1 MTIEIGNGYM
11 SELLEQDRCP
21 KCRTYLQKSE
31 EGWTC
36 PACSLVV
43 VEKKDE
49 KSVDNTIGVS

>member
-11 SELLEQDRCP
+11 NELLEQDRCP
-21 KCRTYLQKSE
+21 ACRTYLQKSE

-36 PACSLVV
+36 PTCSLVV

-49 KSVDNTIGVS
+49 KSVDNISG